1 MTPYV
6 ITFIVMVGVFMIG
19 CFAFKL
25 PVGVSMLIAALCG
38 ALEGGLGTET
48 IRMMVEG
55 EFGYV
60 DTILTIGCAM
70 IFMKVIEG
78 SGALD
83 ALSSL
88 IIEKFHR
95 FPAVLLVLIML
106 IIMFPGMI
114 TGSSTA
120 SVLSAGSI
128 MAPVLM
134 LMGVPVLETA
144 CILALGGV
152 LGMIAPPTN
161 IPAMIIGA
169 GIDIPYSGFGLPLT
183 MLTFPLAFLF
193 VLMFG
198 YKYVKNMNY
207 VEVEAKLNT
216 DSRERF
222 GFKVYI
228 PLLLAIVLMV
238 LNKAVPAIPD
248 IGMPLVFL
256 ISAVVG
262 CFTGYKFNFFKA
274 AKESVHSAL
283 PVMGILMGVGMFI
296 QVMTLTGVRGLI
308 VTSCLSLPSF
318 ARYLALAIS
327 MPAFGA
333 ISSFGSASVLGVPF
347 LLSFLAKDQIIV
359 AAALSLV
366 ASLGDMVP
374 PTALAGIFAAKV
386 VGMENY
392 TPILKKCLIP
402 CLIVVIWAILFIVF
416 ADQLSFLTLS

>member
-1 MTPYV
+1 
-6 ITFIVMVGVFMIG
+6 MVGVYLLG
-19 CFAFKL
+19 CFLCKL
-25 PVGVSMLIAALCG
+25 PVSLSMVLASVAGAIAGGQGLALRH
-38 ALEGGLGTET
+38 L
-48 IRMMVEG
+48 VEG
-55 EFGYV
+55 MFAYV
-60 DTILTIGCAM
+60 DTIMVIATAM
-70 IFMKVIEG
+70 IFMKVIQE

-83 ALSSL
+83 AIASL
-88 IIEKFHR
+88 IIQRFHKV
-95 FPAVLLVLIML
+95 PALMLIFIMV

-144 CILALGGV
+144 CILAMGGV

>member
-1 MTPYV
+1 MCS
-6 ITFIVMVGVFMIG
+6 IAKDIG
-19 CFAFKL
+19 
-25 PVGVSMLIAALCG
+25 ID
-38 ALEGGLGTET
+38 LG
-48 IRMMVEG
+48 
-55 EFGYV
+55 
-60 DTILTIGCAM
+60 
-70 IFMKVIEG
+70 
-78 SGALD
+78 
-83 ALSSL
+83 
-88 IIEKFHR
+88 
-95 FPAVLLVLIML
+95 
-106 IIMFPGMI
+106 
-114 TGSSTA
+114 TA
-120 SVLSAGSI
+120 SVLVYVKGKGVVLNEPSVVAIDKNTGKLLKVGAEAQAMLGRTPGNIVAIRPLREGVISDYDMTERMLREFLHKVVGGFQLFKPRVIICVPSGITEVEERAVVDAGI
-128 MAPVLM
+128 QAGARRVYLIEEPV
-134 LMGVPVLETA
+134 A
-144 CILALGGV
+144 A
-152 LGMIAPPTN
+152 A
-161 IPAMIIGA
+161 IGA

>member
-1 MTPYV
+1 MT
-6 ITFIVMVGVFMIG
+6 TEFIAFLVMVGVFLLG
-19 CFAFKL
+19 CFLCKL
-25 PVGVSMLIAALCG
+25 PVSLSMVLASVAGAIAGGQGLALRH
-38 ALEGGLGTET
+38 L
-48 IRMMVEG
+48 VEG
-55 EFGYV
+55 MFAYV
-60 DTILTIGCAM
+60 DTIMVIATAM
-70 IFMKVIEG
+70 IFMKVIQE

-83 ALSSL
+83 AIASL
-88 IIEKFHR
+88 IIQRFHKV
-95 FPAVLLVLIML
+95 PALMLIFIMI

>member
-1 MTPYV
+1 MTTEL
-6 ITFIVMVGVFMIG
+6 IAFLVMVGVFLLG
-19 CFAFKL
+19 CFLCKL
-25 PVGVSMLIAALCG
+25 PVSLSMVLASVAGAIAGGQGLALRH
-38 ALEGGLGTET
+38 L
-48 IRMMVEG
+48 VEG
-55 EFGYV
+55 MFAYV
-60 DTILTIGCAM
+60 DTIMVIATAM
-70 IFMKVIEG
+70 IFMKVIQE

-83 ALSSL
+83 AIASL
-88 IIEKFHR
+88 IIQRFHKV
-95 FPAVLLVLIML
+95 PALMLIFIMI

-134 LMGVPVLETA
+134 LMGVPVPETA

-169 GIDIPYSGFGLPLT
+169 GIDIPYSGFGLPLV

>member
-1 MTPYV
+1 MTIEL
-6 ITFIVMVGVFMIG
+6 ITLLVMVAVFLLG
-19 CFAFKL
+19 CFLCKL
-25 PVGVSMLIAALCG
+25 PVSLSMVLASVSGAVVAGEGLAL
-38 ALEGGLGTET
+38 
-48 IRMMVEG
+48 RHVVEG
-55 EFGYV
+55 MFSYV
-60 DTILTIGCAM
+60 DTIMVIATAM
-70 IFMKVIEG
+70 VFMKVVQE

-83 ALSSL
+83 AVASL
-88 IIEKFHR
+88 IIQKFHKI
-95 FPAVLLVLIML
+95 PALMLIFIMV

-134 LMGVPVLETA
+134 LMGVPALETA
-144 CILALGGV
+144 CILAMGGI

-198 YKYVKNMNY
+198 YKHVRKMNY
-207 VEVEAKLNT
+207 LEVEAKLNT
-216 DSRERF
+216 DSREKF
-222 GFKVYI
+222 GFKVYL
-228 PLLLAIVLMV
+228 PLIVVIILMV
-238 LNKAVPAIPD
+238 LNKAVPAVPD
-248 IGMPLVFL
+248 FGMPLAFL
-256 ISAVVG
+256 ISAFVG
-262 CFTGYKFNFFKA
+262 CFTGYKFDFLKA
-274 AKESVHSAL
+274 AKESVRSAL

-318 ARYLALAIS
+318 ARYLALAVS

-347 LLSFLAKDQIIV
+347 LLSFLSKDEIIV
-359 AAALSLV
+359 AAALSLI

-374 PTALAGIFAAKV
+374 PTALAGIFAAQV
-386 VGMENY
+386 VGLKEY

-402 CLIVVIWAILFIVF
+402 CLIVVAWGILFIVF
-416 ADQLSFLTLS
+416 ANQLSFLTLT

>member
-1 MTPYV
+1 MTTEL
-6 ITFIVMVGVFMIG
+6 IAFLVMVGVFLLG
-19 CFAFKL
+19 CFLCKL
-25 PVGVSMLIAALCG
+25 PVSLSMVLASVAGAIAGGQGLALRH
-38 ALEGGLGTET
+38 L
-48 IRMMVEG
+48 VEG
-55 EFGYV
+55 MFAYV
-60 DTILTIGCAM
+60 DTIMVIATAM
-70 IFMKVIEG
+70 IFMKVIQE

-83 ALSSL
+83 AIASL
-88 IIEKFHR
+88 IIQRFHKV
-95 FPAVLLVLIML
+95 PALMLIFIMI

-144 CILALGGV
+144 CILAMGGV

-256 ISAVVG
+256 ISAAVG

>member
-1 MTPYV
+1 MTTEL
-6 ITFIVMVGVFMIG
+6 IAFLVMVAVFLLG
-19 CFAFKL
+19 CFLCKL
-25 PVGVSMLIAALCG
+25 PVSLSMVLASVAGAIAGGQGLALRH
-38 ALEGGLGTET
+38 L
-48 IRMMVEG
+48 VEG
-55 EFGYV
+55 MFAYV
-60 DTILTIGCAM
+60 DTIMVIATAM
-70 IFMKVIEG
+70 IFMKVIQE

-83 ALSSL
+83 AIASL
-88 IIEKFHR
+88 IIQRFHKV
-95 FPAVLLVLIML
+95 PALMLIFIMI

-238 LNKAVPAIPD
+238 LNKALPAIPD

-256 ISAVVG
+256 VSAVVG

>member
-1 MTPYV
+1 MTTEL
-6 ITFIVMVGVFMIG
+6 IAFLVMVAVFLLG
-19 CFAFKL
+19 CFLCKL
-25 PVGVSMLIAALCG
+25 PVSLSMVLASVAGAIAGGQGLALRH
-38 ALEGGLGTET
+38 L
-48 IRMMVEG
+48 VEG
-55 EFGYV
+55 MFAYV
-60 DTILTIGCAM
+60 DTIMVIATAM
-70 IFMKVIEG
+70 IFMKVIQE

-83 ALSSL
+83 AIASL
-88 IIEKFHR
+88 IIQRFHKI
-95 FPAVLLVLIML
+95 PALMLIFIMV

-134 LMGVPVLETA
+134 LMGVPALETA
-144 CILALGGV
+144 CILAMGGV

-198 YKYVKNMNY
+198 YKHVKKMNY

-216 DSRERF
+216 DSRKRF

-274 AKESVHSAL
+274 AKESINSAL

-296 QVMTLTGVRGLI
+296 QIMTLTGVRGLI
-308 VTSCLSLPSF
+308 VTSCLSLPSV
-318 ARYLALAIS
+318 ARYLALAVS

-347 LLSFLAKDQIIV
+347 LLSFLAKDEIIV
-359 AAALSLV
+359 ASALSLI

-386 VGMENY
+386 VGMEKY
-392 TPILKKCLIP
+392 SPILKKCLIP
-402 CLIVVIWAILFIVF
+402 CLIVVAWGILFIVF
-416 ADQLSFLTLS
+416 ADQLSFLVLT

>member
-1 MTPYV
+1 MTTEL
-6 ITFIVMVGVFMIG
+6 IAFLVMVGVFRLG
-19 CFAFKL
+19 CFLCKL
-25 PVGVSMLIAALCG
+25 PVSLSMVLASVAGAIAGGQGLALRH
-38 ALEGGLGTET
+38 L
-48 IRMMVEG
+48 VEG
-55 EFGYV
+55 MFAYV
-60 DTILTIGCAM
+60 DTIMVIATAM
-70 IFMKVIEG
+70 IFMKVIQE

-83 ALSSL
+83 AIASL
-88 IIEKFHR
+88 IIQRFHKV
-95 FPAVLLVLIML
+95 PALMLIFIMI

-216 DSRERF
+216 DSRKRF

>member
-1 MTPYV
+1 MTTEL
-6 ITFIVMVGVFMIG
+6 IAFLVMVGVFLLG
-19 CFAFKL
+19 CFLCKL
-25 PVGVSMLIAALCG
+25 PVSLSMVLASVAGAIAGGQGLALRH
-38 ALEGGLGTET
+38 L
-48 IRMMVEG
+48 VEG
-55 EFGYV
+55 MFAYV
-60 DTILTIGCAM
+60 DTIMVIAPAM
-70 IFMKVIEG
+70 IFMKVIQE

-83 ALSSL
+83 AIASL
-88 IIEKFHR
+88 IIQRFHKV
-95 FPAVLLVLIML
+95 PALMLIFIMV

-134 LMGVPVLETA
+134 IMGVPVLETA

-216 DSRERF
+216 DSRKRF

>member
-1 MTPYV
+1 MTTEL
-6 ITFIVMVGVFMIG
+6 IAFLVMVGVFLLG
-19 CFAFKL
+19 CFLCKL
-25 PVGVSMLIAALCG
+25 PVSLSMVLASVAGAIAGGQGLALRH
-38 ALEGGLGTET
+38 L
-48 IRMMVEG
+48 VEG
-55 EFGYV
+55 MFAYV
-60 DTILTIGCAM
+60 DTIMVIATAM
-70 IFMKVIEG
+70 IFMKVIQE

-83 ALSSL
+83 AIASL
-88 IIEKFHR
+88 IIQRFHKV
-95 FPAVLLVLIML
+95 PALMLIFIMV

-134 LMGVPVLETA
+134 IMGVPVLETA

-216 DSRERF
+216 DSRKRF

-374 PTALAGIFAAKV
+374 PTALAGTFAAKV

>member
-1 MTPYV
+1 MTTEL
-6 ITFIVMVGVFMIG
+6 IAFLVMVGVFLLG
-19 CFAFKL
+19 CFLCKL
-25 PVGVSMLIAALCG
+25 PVSLSMVLASVAGVIAGGQGLALRH
-38 ALEGGLGTET
+38 L
-48 IRMMVEG
+48 VEG
-55 EFGYV
+55 MFAYV
-60 DTILTIGCAM
+60 DTIMVIATAM
-70 IFMKVIEG
+70 IFMKVIQE

-83 ALSSL
+83 AIASL
-88 IIEKFHR
+88 IIQRFHKV
-95 FPAVLLVLIML
+95 PALMLIFIMI

-216 DSRERF
+216 DSRKRF

>member
-1 MTPYV
+1 MTTEL
-6 ITFIVMVGVFMIG
+6 IAFLVMVGVFLLG
-19 CFAFKL
+19 CFLCKL
-25 PVGVSMLIAALCG
+25 PVSLSMVLASVAGAIAGGQGIALRH
-38 ALEGGLGTET
+38 L
-48 IRMMVEG
+48 VEG
-55 EFGYV
+55 MFAYV
-60 DTILTIGCAM
+60 DTIMVIATAM
-70 IFMKVIEG
+70 IFMKVIQE

-83 ALSSL
+83 AIASL
-88 IIEKFHR
+88 IIQRFHKV
-95 FPAVLLVLIML
+95 PALMLIFIMV

-144 CILALGGV
+144 CILAMGGV

-169 GIDIPYSGFGLPLT
+169 GIDIPYSGFGLPLV

>member
-1 MTPYV
+1 MT
-6 ITFIVMVGVFMIG
+6 TEFIALLVMVAVFLLG
-19 CFAFKL
+19 CFLCKL
-25 PVGVSMLIAALCG
+25 PVSLSMVLASVAGAIAGGQGLALRH
-38 ALEGGLGTET
+38 L
-48 IRMMVEG
+48 VEG
-55 EFGYV
+55 MFAYV
-60 DTILTIGCAM
+60 DTIMVIATAM
-70 IFMKVIEG
+70 IFMKVIQE

-83 ALSSL
+83 AIASL
-88 IIEKFHR
+88 IIQRFHKV
-95 FPAVLLVLIML
+95 PALMLIFIMI

-256 ISAVVG
+256 VSAVVG

>member
-1 MTPYV
+1 MTTAL
-6 ITFIVMVGVFMIG
+6 IAFLVMVAVFLLG
-19 CFAFKL
+19 CFLCKL
-25 PVGVSMLIAALCG
+25 PVSLSMVLASVAGAIAGGQGLALRH
-38 ALEGGLGTET
+38 L
-48 IRMMVEG
+48 VEG
-55 EFGYV
+55 MFAYV
-60 DTILTIGCAM
+60 DTIMVIATAM
-70 IFMKVIEG
+70 IFMKVIQE

-83 ALSSL
+83 AIASL
-88 IIEKFHR
+88 IIQRFHKV
-95 FPAVLLVLIML
+95 PALMLIFIMI

-256 ISAVVG
+256 VSAVVG

>member
-1 MTPYV
+1 MTTEL
-6 ITFIVMVGVFMIG
+6 IAFLVMVGVFLLG
-19 CFAFKL
+19 CFLCKL
-25 PVGVSMLIAALCG
+25 PVSLSMVVASVAGAIAGGQGLALRH
-38 ALEGGLGTET
+38 L
-48 IRMMVEG
+48 VEG
-55 EFGYV
+55 MFAYV
-60 DTILTIGCAM
+60 DTIMVIATAM
-70 IFMKVIEG
+70 IFMKVIQE

-83 ALSSL
+83 AIASL
-88 IIEKFHR
+88 IIQRFHKV
-95 FPAVLLVLIML
+95 PALMLIFIMV

-134 LMGVPVLETA
+134 IMGVPVLETA

-216 DSRERF
+216 DSRKRF

>member
-274 AKESVHSAL
+274 AKGSVHSAL